1 MGASGRV
8 GFKLVEAVLADP
20 GLELA
25 AALVSPGSH
34 LLGAPVANGSIEYR
48 MPDADFRSYC
58 DVIIDFSTPAASMQL
73 QEISARKAL
82 PMVIGT
88 TGFSPAQ
95 YKKFTSYARHRAL
108 LLSPNFAF
116 GFEAFK
122 LAVLQFARQTPS
134 AAPTII
140 ETYHINKKAES
151 SGTSQQLA
159 ALLQEVRQTAST
171 VAVDPPPIVVQREAN
186 VVGDTIVRFDM
197 SAGEISFRCSVQ
209 TLAAYADGA
218 LAAARWLVESG
229 ATHGRFELADTLTQT
244 GVKS

>member
-8 GFKLVEAVLADP
+8 GLKLVEAVLADP

-25 AALVSPGSH
+25 AAFVSPQSR
-34 LLGAPVANGSIEYR
+34 LLGTPVANGSIEYR
-48 MPDADFRSYC
+48 AADADFRSYC
-58 DVIIDFSTPAASMQL
+58 DVVIDFSTPAASLQL
-73 QEISARKAL
+73 QDMSARLAL

-88 TGFSPAQ
+88 TGFTAAQ
-95 YKKFTSYARHRAL
+95 EARLVGHARHRAL
-108 LLSPNFAF
+108 LISPNFAF

-134 AAPTII
+134 ADPTII
-140 ETYHINKKAES
+140 ETYHINKKAEA
-151 SGTSQQLA
+151 SGTSRQLA
-159 ALLQEVRQTAST
+159 ALIRDARQGAS
-171 VAVDPPPIVVQREAN
+171 VAIETPHIVVQREAN

-209 TLAAYADGA
+209 TIAAYAEGA

-229 ATHGRFELADTLTQT
+229 AQRGRFSLADTLTQT
-244 GVKS
+244 GVHS

>member
-8 GFKLVEAVLADP
+8 GLKLVEAVLADP

-25 AALVSPGSH
+25 AAFVSPQSR
-34 LLGAPVANGSIEYR
+34 LLGTPVANGSIEYR
-48 MPDADFRSYC
+48 AADADFRSYC
-58 DVIIDFSTPAASMQL
+58 DVVIDFSTPAASLQL
-73 QEISARKAL
+73 QDMSARLAL

-88 TGFSPAQ
+88 TGFTAAQ
-95 YKKFTSYARHRAL
+95 EARLVTHARHRAL
-108 LLSPNFAF
+108 LISPNFAF

-134 AAPTII
+134 ADPTII
-140 ETYHINKKAES
+140 ETYHINKKAEA
-151 SGTSQQLA
+151 SGTSRQLA
-159 ALLQEVRQTAST
+159 ALIRDARQGAS
-171 VAVDPPPIVVQREAN
+171 VAIETPHIVVQREAN

-209 TLAAYADGA
+209 TIAAYAEGA

-229 ATHGRFELADTLTQT
+229 AQRGRFSLADTLTQT
-244 GVKS
+244 GVHS